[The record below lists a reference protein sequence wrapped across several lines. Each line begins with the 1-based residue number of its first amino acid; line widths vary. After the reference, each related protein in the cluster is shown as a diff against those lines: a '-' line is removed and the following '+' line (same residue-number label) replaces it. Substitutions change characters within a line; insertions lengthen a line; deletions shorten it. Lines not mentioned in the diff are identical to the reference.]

1 MQNVVST
8 RRSKMRKDLERLK
21 RRIRASKES
30 LHETRMKTEHLKASI
45 QAAIQIHQIRGHN
58 RKPAV

>member
-1 MQNVVST
+1 
-8 RRSKMRKDLERLK
+8 MRKDLERLK